1 MSKRLVGVVFI
12 LVFVAAAV
20 TSAGAQNKNRNLV
33 VMTRNL
39 DTGSDYN
46 LVLDADSPDKVVVAV
61 FLTYKEIVDSNIPE
75 RADGIAAEIQEQEP
89 DLVALQEA
97 TTLLNGPLGGPAT
110 NVVADQLQAL
120 MAALAARGLHY
131 APVATQQNADL
142 EFPAYDPF
150 SNTWFD
156 ARVVD
161 ADVVLARTD
170 LPVSQL
176 KIEQATQQHF
186 TAIKKFTI
194 LGHDIFV
201 PRGWIAVDVKL
212 RGKQYR
218 LVDTHLESFD
228 YSVQAAQAEELVN
241 GPTLVDVPV
250 ILAGDI
256 NSDADSSDPVKS
268 ASYQILV
275 SAGFGDLWPVK
286 HPADPGFTNPLHGED
301 PYTPIS
307 TPNQRIDVILAKGGW
322 KGIDGRD
329 IFLIGNTTNDLTP
342 HGFWPSDHAGV
353 VESFRLLP

>member
-1 MSKRLVGVVFI
+1 
-12 LVFVAAAV
+12 
-20 TSAGAQNKNRNLV
+20 
-33 VMTRNL
+33 MTRNL

-46 LVLDADSPDKVVVAV
+46 LVLNAGSPGEVVVAV
-61 FLTYKEIVDSNIPE
+61 FLTYQEVVDSNIPE
-75 RADGIAAEIQEQEP
+75 RADGIAAEIQQQKP
-89 DLVALQEA
+89 DLVALQEV

-120 MAALAARGLHY
+120 MTALAARGLHY
-131 APVATQQNADL
+131 APVAAQQNADL
-142 EFPAYDPF
+142 EFPAYNPF
-150 SNTWFD
+150 SDTWFD

-170 LPVSQL
+170 LPTSQL
-176 KIEQATQQHF
+176 KIEQVTQQHF

-194 LGHDIFV
+194 LGHDVFV
-201 PRGWIAVDVKL
+201 PRGWIAVDVKM

-228 YSVQAAQAEELVN
+228 YVIQAAQADELVN
-241 GPTLVDVPV
+241 GPALVDVPV

-256 NSDADSSDPVKS
+256 NSDAGGSDALKS

-275 SAGFGDLWPVK
+275 SAGFGDLWPAK
-286 HPADPGFTNPLHGED
+286 HPGDPGFTNPLHGED
-301 PYTPIS
+301 PYTPVS
-307 TPNQRIDVILAKGGW
+307 TPDQRIDVILSKGGG
-322 KGIDGRD
+322 KGIDGRN

-353 VESFRLLP
+353 VEAFTLLP